1 MYASMHEN
9 EALDAARAIARNA
22 ARPGDRINTTALE
35 EQVCAEAGLWETAA
49 ARRALDQ
56 SRGDSAHA
64 VSMLRVWAATQPHV
78 HALPVSP
85 DDVAIIRRLSSAYPR
100 IPGGQWFGLAPDLI
114 PRQLNWRDEP
124 PEAESLS
131 SSKLYSGSESASD
144 SLPEYSF
151 GADELDGRAAADAP
165 TRGATPRVRELI
177 EGARVVPT
185 PSDGDGDDPARTVL
199 MPPFTRANRLAMLAR
214 GETGALVALAAL
226 ILGRRQEAVMVEL
239 TVGTAAVRVP
249 HPRTDMPCAV
259 AGVPITE
266 VEVVLDADVDGRP
279 GLATGWGA
287 SLGTVERRAIS
298 LALLDAAMQADGELR
313 EPLTLDEQT
322 VIAATDGPATNGFVE
337 HLRLPHYASFAAY
350 LSLGPR
356 AWAHA
361 QAGDW
366 GVAGKAVP

>member
-9 EALDAARAIARNA
+9 DALSAARAIARRVS
-22 ARPGDRINTTALE
+22 ARPGDQINTTALE

-56 SRGDSAHA
+56 SRGDAAHA
-64 VSMLRVWAATQPHV
+64 VSLLRVWAATQPHL
-78 HALPVSP
+78 HALPVGP
-85 DDVAIIRRLSSAYPR
+85 DDVAIVRRLSSAYPR
-100 IPGGQWFGLAPDLI
+100 VPGGQWFGLAPELI
-114 PRQLNWRDEP
+114 PRQLNWSDERT
-124 PEAESLS
+124 PETSPELP
-131 SSKLYSGSESASD
+131 SE
-144 SLPEYSF
+144 P
-151 GADELDGRAAADAP
+151 GADAP
-165 TRGATPRVRELI
+165 TRGTTPRVRDLI
-177 EGARVVPT
+177 DDARVVPT
-185 PSDGDGDDPARTVL
+185 PNDGDGDDPARTVL
-199 MPPFTRANRLAMLAR
+199 MPPFTRASRLAMLAR

-239 TVGTAAVRVP
+239 TVGIAAIRVP
-249 HPRTDMPCAV
+249 HPRTGLPCTV
-259 AGVPITE
+259 AEVPITE
-266 VEVVLDADVDGRP
+266 VEVVLDADVEGHP

-313 EPLTLDEQT
+313 EPLMLDEQT

-337 HLRLPHYASFAAY
+337 HLRLPHYSSFAAY
-350 LSLGPR
+350 MALGPR

-366 GVAGKAVP
+366 GVTRKTVP